1 MQETRVIPLVITV
14 KEARKLLGYQAA
26 DLTDEQ
32 VEGYVRA
39 FMDIATYGLQFVSS
53 NNILGTYDE

>member
-14 KEARKLLGYQAA
+14 KEARKLLGRQAA

-32 VEGYVRA
+32 VEGYIRA
-39 FMDIATYGLQFVSS
+39 FMDIAVYGLQNISS
-53 NNILGTYDE
+53 NNILGTHNE